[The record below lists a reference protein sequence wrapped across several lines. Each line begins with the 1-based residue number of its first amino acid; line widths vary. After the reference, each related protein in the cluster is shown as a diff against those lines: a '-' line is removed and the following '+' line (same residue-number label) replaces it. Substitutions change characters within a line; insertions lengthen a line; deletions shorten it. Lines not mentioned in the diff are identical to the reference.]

1 MKTLKAYNCKVEND
15 KPQDKISKVFFFQQ
29 SGFLGQIRVNS
40 ALNKICRYEIVRNE
54 AEDGLVDYTIT
65 QQAEDISINMK
76 RITAASFDPDMK
88 CLLCHRE
95 RRTTED
101 PENFDLYMLNLK
113 KTIEGESTGRKLCEV
128 DIVDVST
135 VVKTFKVFTAPL
147 SVFSKEE
154 PLFCASCYLPENK
167 DFYFLVGNN
176 AFSLLFR
183 TNLNNL
189 KKSQRSQEGFEV
201 KFE

>member
-1 MKTLKAYNCKVEND
+1 MK
-15 KPQDKISKVFFFQQ
+15 
-29 SGFLGQIRVNS
+29 
-40 ALNKICRYEIVRNE
+40 NE
-54 AEDGLVDYTIT
+54 SEDGQVDYTII
-65 QQAEDISINMK
+65 QKAEDISINMK
-76 RITAASFDPDMK
+76 RITAASYDPDMK
-88 CLLCHRE
+88 FLLCHRE

-113 KTIEGESTGRKLCEV
+113 KMIDGESTGRNLCEV

-135 VVKTFKVFTAPL
+135 VVKTFKVFTDPI

-154 PLFCASCYLPENK
+154 TLFGASCYLPENK
-167 DFYFLVGNN
+167 DFYFLVGNT

-189 KKSQRSQEGFEV
+189 KKSQRNQEGFEV